1 MNRAAVPT
9 HRAVRPSRAVAIPIP
24 EGVSPS
30 RSVAVPTL
38 AAKLPDRRGAGRV
51 AAADR
56 SSDPLS
62 MLHHQGEHTLSSQV
76 EAMRESTAA
85 LARGHFAIWHA
96 RCGR

>member
-1 MNRAAVPT
+1 MDRAA
-9 HRAVRPSRAVAIPIP
+9 RPSRAVVTPTPEAASPSHSVAIPNL
-24 EGVSPS
+24 
-30 RSVAVPTL
+30 VAR
-38 AAKLPDRRGAGRV
+38 LPDQLVAGRV

-62 MLHHQGEHTLSSQV
+62 MLHHERDQTVSSQV

-85 LARGHFAIWHA
+85 LVRGHFTVWHA

>member
-1 MNRAAVPT
+1 VN
-9 HRAVRPSRAVAIPIP
+9 PSHSVAIPNL
-24 EGVSPS
+24 
-30 RSVAVPTL
+30 VAR
-38 AAKLPDRRGAGRV
+38 LPDQLVAGLV

-62 MLHHQGEHTLSSQV
+62 MLHHEHDQTVSSQV

-85 LARGHFAIWHA
+85 LVRGHNTLWHA